1 MGIIEIKKNESGR
14 SKWRK
19 PCPRCGAEGIARSD
33 PNYPQYVIVEW
44 SNGHRDT
51 VVRLK
56 DFLNPRFGCGYDGG
70 ADLS

>member
-33 PNYPQYVIVEW
+33 PNYPQYEGVSQKRVILHAKV
-44 SNGHRDT
+44 
-51 VVRLK
+51 
-56 DFLNPRFGCGYDGG
+56 F
-70 ADLS
+70 